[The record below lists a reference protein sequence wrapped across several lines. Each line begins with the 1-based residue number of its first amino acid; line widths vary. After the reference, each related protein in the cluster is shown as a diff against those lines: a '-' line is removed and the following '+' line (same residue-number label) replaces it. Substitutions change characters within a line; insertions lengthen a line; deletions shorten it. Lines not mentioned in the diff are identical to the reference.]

1 MENLCTQENQFRPKK
16 RSKWFW
22 PLVGIAGVVVC
33 AGAYV
38 VVLKCFIDTPQR
50 CLIELC
56 ENGSRSY
63 YILQQGANPN
73 ACRSDGKT
81 CLALALESCSPYA
94 ADFLLD
100 GGADIHDDE
109 LMLLCKF
116 MTEDDWRK
124 SRDKRDDERLLE
136 SLRNSL
142 TPNQYKGSGLKP
154 FVSMALQKGNAELL
168 EVLCSSD
175 CYKGEDFN
183 RAIVFAI
190 DKDNMKFLKELA
202 TKPFFGKKVDKT
214 LVKYALEKNKPLMAL
229 ELANSGAA
237 FEGNEKDILF
247 RAIELRSDMWPHL
260 AFEQRQTVCDH
271 AGEFFL
277 RAAKYGRTEIIK
289 RLIDPRNKD
298 KNILIA
304 AGEESDGEDSGI
316 GPWPEVDLNSHG
328 VDALFVCLE
337 SEKYW
342 DVVRLLLDAGADVN
356 AISRDAEK
364 QTLLHAYVRDFPSH
378 ILEEAFVRYLLEKG
392 INVNAK
398 DASGLT
404 ALHIALDRCD
414 YLADEREKKIAAL
427 LIQNG
432 ADVNARTS
440 SGLTPMM
447 IAAWVG
453 AHQDVFHLLRQK
465 GADVNAHDD
474 FGFTPLMWATVR
486 RRYDSMQALLAA
498 NADVNAKTSSGANA
512 LYFALQ
518 NCDDKAVRILLAA
531 DAEADRTTI
540 DAVTR
545 EALIRACAVD
555 ADGMDPYTFLSFHK
569 SFPYDWTVCLTIKGH
584 IFPSE
589 KKAKEGDSSES
600 GERQ

>member
-1 MENLCTQENQFRPKK
+1 METPCTQENRFRPKK

-22 PLVGIAGVVVC
+22 ALVVTAGVVVC
-33 AGAYV
+33 AGALFMTLGAAV
-38 VVLKCFIDTPQR
+38 ENTSRNAKKTRLAEVLEDNRP
-50 CLIELC
+50 
-56 ENGSRSY
+56 Y
-63 YILQQGANPN
+63 YSATL
-73 ACRSDGKT
+73 
-81 CLALALESCSPYA
+81 LEDA
-94 ADFLLD
+94 EH
-100 GGADIHDDE
+100 IHDDE

-116 MTEDDWRK
+116 LTEEDDRRH
-124 SRDKRDDERLLE
+124 SGADRLLLKALRH
-136 SLRNSL
+136 SLNSVK
-142 TPNQYKGSGLKP
+142 YKGSGLKP

-277 RAAKYGRTEIIK
+277 HAAKYGRTEIIK

-342 DVVRLLLDAGADVN
+342 DVVRLLLDAGVDVK
-356 AISRDAEK
+356 AISRDSEK
-364 QTLLHAYVRDFPSH
+364 QTLLHAYMRDFSSPDQG
-378 ILEEAFVRYLLEKG
+378 EEFVRYLLEKG

-404 ALHIALDRCD
+404 ALHIALARN
-414 YLADEREKKIAAL
+414 YLADEREEKAKVEKLPSVAAL

-498 NADVNAKTSSGANA
+498 NADVNAKTSSGATA

>member
-1 MENLCTQENQFRPKK
+1 METPLAQENRFRPKK

-22 PLVGIAGVVVC
+22 VLVGTAGAVVC
-33 AGAYV
+33 AGA
-38 VVLKCFIDTPQR
+38 LFITLVATLDAVDKYQTN
-50 CLIELC
+50 LE
-56 ENGSRSY
+56 ESK
-63 YILQQGANPN
+63 
-73 ACRSDGKT
+73 KT
-81 CLALALESCSPYA
+81 NLEESKKTRLALALESDNPYYA
-94 ADFLLD
+94 STLLD
-100 GGADIHDDE
+100 DGAHIHDDE

-136 SLRNSL
+136 ALRHSLNSV
-142 TPNQYKGSGLKP
+142 QYKGSGLKP

-277 RAAKYGRTEIIK
+277 HAAKYGRTEIIK

-414 YLADEREKKIAAL
+414 YLADEREKKIAVL

-432 ADVNARTS
+432 ADVNARTP

-447 IAAWVG
+447 IAAWLG

-498 NADVNAKTSSGANA
+498 NADVNAKTSSGATA
-512 LYFALQ
+512 LDFALQ

>member
-1 MENLCTQENQFRPKK
+1 METPCTQENRFRPKK

-22 PLVGIAGVVVC
+22 ALVVTAGVVVC
-33 AGAYV
+33 AGTLFMTLGAAV
-38 VVLKCFIDTPQR
+38 ENTSRNAKKTRLAEVLEDNRP
-50 CLIELC
+50 
-56 ENGSRSY
+56 Y
-63 YILQQGANPN
+63 YSATL
-73 ACRSDGKT
+73 
-81 CLALALESCSPYA
+81 LEDA
-94 ADFLLD
+94 EH
-100 GGADIHDDE
+100 IHDDE

-116 MTEDDWRK
+116 LTEEDDRRHSGADW
-124 SRDKRDDERLLE
+124 LLLKALRH
-136 SLRNSL
+136 SLNSVK
-142 TPNQYKGSGLKP
+142 YKGSGLKP

-190 DKDNMKFLKELA
+190 DKDNMKFLKELVSR
-202 TKPFFGKKVDKT
+202 PFSGKNFDKT
-214 LVKYALEKNKPLMAL
+214 LVRYALEKNEPLMAL

-247 RAIELRSDMWPHL
+247 RAIELRPDLWSHL

-277 RAAKYGRTEIIK
+277 HAAKYGRTEIIK

-342 DVVRLLLDAGADVN
+342 DVVRLLLDAGVDVN
-356 AISRDAEK
+356 AISRDEEK
-364 QTLLHAYVRDFPSH
+364 QTLLHAYMRDFSSPTH
-378 ILEEAFVRYLLEKG
+378 GEEFVRYLLEKG

-404 ALHIALDRCD
+404 ALHIALARC
-414 YLADEREKKIAAL
+414 YLADEREEKAKVEKLPSVAAL

-453 AHQDVFHLLRQK
+453 SPQYVFRLLMQK

-474 FGFTPLMWATVR
+474 CGFTALMCATIKYN
-486 RRYDSMQALLAA
+486 YDFMQELLAA
-498 NADVNAKTSSGANA
+498 NADVNATTPTGATA
-512 LYFALQ
+512 LSFALRAY
-518 NCDDKAVRILLAA
+518 DAKAVRVLLAA
-531 DAEADRTTI
+531 DADADPASI

-545 EALIRACAVD
+545 ESCYIECAIIRAD
-555 ADGMDPYTFLSFHK
+555 ILRIPQIMRNAD
-569 SFPYDWTVCLTIKGH
+569 VCRMIKGH

-589 KKAKEGDSSES
+589 KKAKESE
-600 GERQ
+600 EK

>member
-1 MENLCTQENQFRPKK
+1 METPLAQENRFRPKK

-22 PLVGIAGVVVC
+22 ALVVTAGVVVC
-33 AGAYV
+33 AGTLFMTLGAAV
-38 VVLKCFIDTPQR
+38 ENTSRNAKKTRLAEVLEDNRP
-50 CLIELC
+50 
-56 ENGSRSY
+56 Y
-63 YILQQGANPN
+63 YSATL
-73 ACRSDGKT
+73 
-81 CLALALESCSPYA
+81 LEDA
-94 ADFLLD
+94 EH
-100 GGADIHDDE
+100 IHDDE

-116 MTEDDWRK
+116 LTEEDDRRHSGADW
-124 SRDKRDDERLLE
+124 LLLKALRH
-136 SLRNSL
+136 SLNSVK
-142 TPNQYKGSGLKP
+142 YKGSGLKP

-190 DKDNMKFLKELA
+190 DKDNMKLLKELA
-202 TKPFFGKKVDKT
+202 TKSFSGKNVDKT
-214 LVKYALEKNKPLMAL
+214 QVKYALEKNKPLMAL
-229 ELANSGAA
+229 ELTNSGAA

-247 RAIELRSDMWPHL
+247 RAIELRPDMWPHL

-277 RAAKYGRTEIIK
+277 HAAKYGRTEIIK

-342 DVVRLLLDAGADVN
+342 DVVRLLLDAGVDVN
-356 AISRDAEK
+356 TRSRDDVK
-364 QTLLHAYVRDFPSH
+364 QTLLHAYVRDFSSPAPR
-378 ILEEAFVRYLLEKG
+378 EEFVRYLLEKG

-404 ALHIALDRCD
+404 ALHIALAR
-414 YLADEREKKIAAL
+414 YHLSESIYAETENVKVVNLPSIAAL

-432 ADVNARTS
+432 ADVNARTDC
-440 SGLTPMM
+440 GHTPMM

-453 AHQDVFHLLRQK
+453 SPQYVFLLLRQK

-474 FGFTPLMWATVR
+474 FGYTALIWATMR
-486 RRYDSMQALLAA
+486 WKYDFMQDLLAA
-498 NADVNAKTSSGANA
+498 NADVNATTPTGATA
-512 LYFALQ
+512 LSFALRFY
-518 NCDDKAVRILLAA
+518 DAKAVRILLAA
-531 DAEADRTTI
+531 GADADPATI

-545 EALIRACAVD
+545 EETFRMCA
-555 ADGMDPYTFLSFHK
+555 GMH
-569 SFPYDWTVCLTIKGH
+569 YDILDIPQIMRNEDVYRMIKGH

>member
-1 MENLCTQENQFRPKK
+1 METPLAQENRFRPKK

-22 PLVGIAGVVVC
+22 ALVVTAGVVVC
-33 AGAYV
+33 AGTLFMTLGAAV
-38 VVLKCFIDTPQR
+38 ENTSRNAKKTRLAEVLEDNRP
-50 CLIELC
+50 
-56 ENGSRSY
+56 Y
-63 YILQQGANPN
+63 YSATL
-73 ACRSDGKT
+73 
-81 CLALALESCSPYA
+81 LEDA
-94 ADFLLD
+94 EH
-100 GGADIHDDE
+100 IHDDE

-116 MTEDDWRK
+116 LTEEDDRRHSGADW
-124 SRDKRDDERLLE
+124 LLLKALRH
-136 SLRNSL
+136 SLNSVK
-142 TPNQYKGSGLKP
+142 YKGSGLKP

-190 DKDNMKFLKELA
+190 DKDNMKLLKELA
-202 TKPFFGKKVDKT
+202 TKSFSGKNVDKT

-229 ELANSGAA
+229 ELTNSGAA

-247 RAIELRSDMWPHL
+247 RAIELRPDMWPHL

-277 RAAKYGRTEIIK
+277 HAAKYGRTEIIK

-342 DVVRLLLDAGADVN
+342 DVVSLLLDAGADVN

-364 QTLLHAYVRDFPSH
+364 QTLLHAYVRDFSSPDH
-378 ILEEAFVRYLLEKG
+378 GEEFVRYLLEKG

-404 ALHIALDRCD
+404 ALHIALARN
-414 YLADEREKKIAAL
+414 YLADEREEKAKVEKLPSVAAL

-465 GADVNAHDD
+465 GADVNARDD

-498 NADVNAKTSSGANA
+498 NADVNAKTSSGATA

-545 EALIRACAVD
+545 ESCYIACAVIH
-555 ADGMDPYTFLSFHK
+555 ADILRIPQIMRNADVYRM
-569 SFPYDWTVCLTIKGH
+569 IKGH

-589 KKAKEGDSSES
+589 KKAKESE
-600 GERQ
+600 EK

>member
-1 MENLCTQENQFRPKK
+1 METPLAQENRFRPKK

-22 PLVGIAGVVVC
+22 VLVGTAGVVVC
-33 AGAYV
+33 AGA
-38 VVLKCFIDTPQR
+38 LFITLVATLDAVDKYQTNLDE
-50 CLIELC
+50 CK
-56 ENGSRSY
+56 
-63 YILQQGANPN
+63 
-73 ACRSDGKT
+73 KT
-81 CLALALESCSPYA
+81 NLEESKKTRLALALESDNPYYA
-94 ADFLLD
+94 STLLD
-100 GGADIHDDE
+100 DGAHIHDDE

-136 SLRNSL
+136 ALRHSLNSV
-142 TPNQYKGSGLKP
+142 QYKGSGLKP

-175 CYKGEDFN
+175 CYKGEDFIN
-183 RAIVFAI
+183 RAIVLAI
-190 DKDNMKFLKELA
+190 DTDNMKLLKKLV
-202 TKPFFGKKVDKT
+202 TKPFFGKNVDKT
-214 LVKYALEKNKPLMAL
+214 QVKYALEKNKPLMAL

-237 FEGNEKDILF
+237 FEGNEKEILF
-247 RAIELRSDMWPHL
+247 RAIELRPDLWSHL

-277 RAAKYGRTEIIK
+277 HAAKYGRTEIIK

-342 DVVRLLLDAGADVN
+342 DVVRLLLDAGVDVN
-356 AISRDAEK
+356 TRSRDDVK
-364 QTLLHAYVRDFPSH
+364 QTLLHAYVRDFSSPAPR
-378 ILEEAFVRYLLEKG
+378 EEFVRYLLEKG

-404 ALHIALDRCD
+404 ALHIALAR
-414 YLADEREKKIAAL
+414 YHLSESIYAETENVKVVNLPSIAAL

-432 ADVNARTS
+432 ADVNARTDC
-440 SGLTPMM
+440 GHTPMM

-453 AHQDVFHLLRQK
+453 SPQYVFLLLRQK

-474 FGFTPLMWATVR
+474 FGYTALIWATMR
-486 RRYDSMQALLAA
+486 WKYDFMQDLLAA
-498 NADVNAKTSSGANA
+498 NADVNATTPTGATA
-512 LYFALQ
+512 LSFALRFY
-518 NCDDKAVRILLAA
+518 DAKAVRILLAA
-531 DAEADRTTI
+531 GADADPATI

-545 EALIRACAVD
+545 EETFRMCA
-555 ADGMDPYTFLSFHK
+555 GMH
-569 SFPYDWTVCLTIKGH
+569 YDILDIPQIMRNEDVYRMIKGH